1 LGKQVFGFSQNCAH
15 TSKWL
20 NKMSGLQN
28 ENPVVY
34 SVGQT
39 YKVNEIL
46 DGIDE
51 DEREIV
57 NSLEVFEM
65 VRRINDPE
73 HPLTLEQLHV
83 LSAENIEVDDPKNR
97 VVVKITPTI
106 PHCSMAT
113 LIGLC
118 VRVQLLRSL
127 PRRFKVTILINPGT
141 HQQEESINK
150 QLNDKERVAA
160 ALENNHLL
168 DVVNKCILPKD

>member
-1 LGKQVFGFSQNCAH
+1 
-15 TSKWL
+15 
-20 NKMSGLQN
+20 MELQN
-28 ENPVVY
+28 ENPVIY
-34 SVGQT
+34 SVGQS
-39 YKVNEIL
+39 YQYNANLE
-46 DGIDE
+46 GIDE
-51 DEREIV
+51 DERETV
-57 NSLEVFEM
+57 NAFEIFELI
-65 VRRINDPE
+65 RRINDPE

-83 LSAENIEVDDPKNR
+83 LSAGNIEVEDEKNR

-127 PRRFKVTILINPGT
+127 PKRFKVVILINPGT

-168 DVVNKCILPKD
+168 DVVNKCIQPKE